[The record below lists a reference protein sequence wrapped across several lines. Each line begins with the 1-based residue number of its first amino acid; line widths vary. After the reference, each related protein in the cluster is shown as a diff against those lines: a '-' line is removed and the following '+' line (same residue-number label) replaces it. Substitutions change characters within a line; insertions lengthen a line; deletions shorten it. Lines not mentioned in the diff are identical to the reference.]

1 MAFPE
6 NSETRDAWLTAYLLG
21 EASTEKQLAVEAWLR
36 ESKENQQHFDA
47 LEAAWL
53 ASGPLPQAPVNAE
66 AAWEKVREKIQA
78 PQPKEPEKTKVVRL
92 RPAYW
97 GIGIAA
103 TLALLIVGVLWWRD
117 SQNTDWQEVKSLQAT
132 KNITLPDGSAVTLK
146 PGASLRYLASFEG
159 ETMRKTEL
167 RGSAFFEVTK
177 SKGQGFEVATTQ
189 GKVQVLG
196 TKFLLESA
204 ENKPIRCTVTEGR
217 VALIQE
223 EKRLE
228 IAAGEAAVFGE
239 AAPEKIAPESL
250 EADQFF
256 WKDQSLNFRGQTLQ
270 KVVETLTRN
279 YGTAIKIQDSAAQH
293 CLVTAKFKGEEIE
306 AVLQVIALSLQLEV
320 EKQGNTFVLKG
331 VCP

>member
-6 NSETRDAWLTAYLLG
+6 NPETRDAWLTAYLLG

-53 ASGPLPQAPVNAE
+53 ASGPLPKAPVNVE
-66 AAWEKVREKIQA
+66 AAWEKVSEKIQP
-78 PQPKEPEKTKVVRL
+78 PQAKAPEKTKVVRL

-97 GIGIAA
+97 GMGIAA
-103 TLALLIVGVLWWRD
+103 TLALLIVGVLWWKG
-117 SQNTDWQEVKSLQAT
+117 SQNPEWQEVKSLQAT
-132 KNITLPDGSAVTLK
+132 KNIRLPDGSEVILK

-167 RGSAFFEVTK
+167 RGSAFFEVVK
-177 SKGQGFEVATTQ
+177 SQGQGFEVATTQ

-196 TKFLLESA
+196 TKFLVESA

-239 AAPEKIAPESL
+239 ATPEKIAPESL

-256 WKDQSLNFRGQTLQ
+256 WKDRSLNFEGKPLR
-270 KVVETLTRN
+270 KVVETLMRN
-279 YGTAIKIQDSAAQH
+279 YNANIQLQDAAAAN
-293 CLVTAKFKGEEIE
+293 CLVTAKFKGEDLET
-306 AVLQVIALSLQLEV
+306 VLQVIALSLQLEV

>member
-6 NSETRDAWLTAYLLG
+6 NPETRDAWLTAYLLG
-21 EASTEKQLAVEAWLR
+21 EASTERQLTVEAWLQ

-53 ASGPLPQAPVNAE
+53 VSGSLPQAPVNAE
-66 AAWEKVREKIQA
+66 AAWEKVSKKIHT
-78 PQPKEPEKTKVVRL
+78 PQPTETKVVRL

-97 GIGIAA
+97 GMGIAA
-103 TLALLIVGVLWWRD
+103 TLALLIVGVLWWKD
-117 SQNTDWQEVKSLQAT
+117 SQGTDWQEVKSLQAT
-132 KNITLPDGSAVTLK
+132 KNIRLPDGSEVILK

-159 ETMRKTEL
+159 ESMRKTEL
-167 RGSAFFEVTK
+167 QGSAFFEVVK
-177 SKGQGFEVATTQ
+177 SQGQGFEVATTQ

-196 TKFLLESA
+196 TKFLVESA
-204 ENKPIRCTVTEGR
+204 ENKSTRCTVTEGR

-239 AAPEKIAPESL
+239 ATPEKIAPESL

-256 WKDQSLNFRGQTLQ
+256 WKDRSLNFEGKPLQ
-270 KVVETLTRN
+270 KVVETLMRN
-279 YGTAIKIQDSAAQH
+279 YNASIQLQDAAAAN
-293 CLVTAKFKGEEIE
+293 CLVTAKFKGEDLEL
-306 AVLQVIALSLQLEV
+306 VLQVIALSLQLEV